1 MSWLDIPRVD
11 EPEEIDDPSKPFDE
25 IATSMGDV
33 ARSNRWFGGTH
44 AVVHH
49 VARLLRGVAPGT
61 EIRVL
66 DIATGSGDIPQALT
80 RWGRRRGLRITAVGV
95 DNMPAML
102 RLAQDAAPD
111 VALVRADA
119 LHLPFPPRSFD
130 IAVCALAFHH
140 LGFDASAQLLRAM
153 DTLTTRGLIVTDLR
167 RDRLSLIGV
176 DAALA
181 LMRSHPFT
189 RHDGPASVRRA
200 FTPREY
206 CKMIAVSGVRGVRVS
221 SHWYY
226 RMALVQ
232 NKSDAGERWVYV
244 GEQS

>member
-1 MSWLDIPRVD
+1 MGWFDIPRVD
-11 EPEEIDDPSKPFDE
+11 EPEEIDDPAQPFDE

-44 AVVHH
+44 AVVSH
-49 VARLLRGVAPGT
+49 AAALLKDAAPGT

-66 DIATGSGDIPQALT
+66 DIATGSGDIPQALIA
-80 RWGRRRGLRITAVGV
+80 WGKRHGLKITAVGV

-111 VALVRADA
+111 VALVQADA
-119 LHLPFPPRSFD
+119 LRLPFPSRSFD

-140 LGFDASAQLLRAM
+140 LGFDASARLLCAM
-153 DTLTTRGLIVTDLR
+153 DALTTRGFIVTDLR
-167 RDRLSLIGV
+167 RDKLSLIGV

-206 CKMIAVSGVRGVRVS
+206 CKMVAVSGVRGVRVS
-221 SHWYY
+221 SHLYY

-232 NKSDAGERWVYV
+232 NKGDLAKRWV
-244 GEQS
+244 

>member
-1 MSWLDIPRVD
+1 MGWFDVPRID
-11 EPEEIDDPSKPFDE
+11 EPEEIDDPTQPFDE

-44 AVVHH
+44 AIVSQA
-49 VARLLRGVAPGT
+49 ARLLRDVPSRT

-66 DIATGSGDIPQALT
+66 DIATGSGDIPHALIA
-80 RWGRRRGLRITAVGV
+80 WGRRRGLRITAVGV

-102 RLAQDAAPD
+102 RLAQASAPD
-111 VALVRADA
+111 VRLVQADA

-130 IAVCALAFHH
+130 IAICALAFHH
-140 LGFDASAQLLRAM
+140 LGFDASARLLRSM
-153 DTLTTRGLIVTDLR
+153 DALTTRGFIVTDLR
-167 RDRLSLIGV
+167 RDKLSLIGV

-181 LMRSHPFT
+181 IMRSHPFT

-206 CKMIAVSGVRGVRVS
+206 CKMVAVSGVHGVRVS
-221 SHWYY
+221 SHLYY

-232 NKSDAGERWVYV
+232 NKSEGRRRWV
-244 GEQS
+244 